1 LFLIGVKGMATF
13 RCSKCGCHD
22 DTALCNYWSARVRD
36 IPPVCS
42 ACDPKIGKWHGQFA
56 RLFGT
61 FLVTPSP
68 ERPREAPAS
77 LVERLRPAEVGPN
90 GLAAAGGTF
99 DFDDLVPSYKL
110 LFDDPIPSYK
120 PLAASPISGAPVT
133 GTAQVPNS

>member
-1 LFLIGVKGMATF
+1 MATF
-13 RCSKCGCHD
+13 RCSKCGCND

-68 ERPREAPAS
+68 EPPREALAS
-77 LVERLRPAEVGPN
+77 LVGRLRLAEVGLN
-90 GLAAAGGTF
+90 GIGAAGGTF
-99 DFDDLVPSYKL
+99 E
-110 LFDDPIPSYK
+110 FDDPIPSYK
-120 PLAASPISGAPVT
+120 PLTASPMRGAPVT
-133 GTAQVPNS
+133 GPAGL